1 MEHLLPSGHEGESHS
16 LAGELTIARRKP
28 HLVLYIE
35 DNGANLR
42 LVERIFERRPA
53 IELISASHGLPG
65 LELVHARQPDVV
77 LLDLNLPDI
86 GGDEVLRR
94 IRADPLTSTIP
105 VVILSADANYRQ
117 VQLLLEAGAVAYLTK
132 PIDIHDL
139 LDTVDE
145 LIQGQSRQS

>member
-1 MEHLLPSGHEGESHS
+1 MEPLLPSGHERKSHS
-16 LAGELTIARRKP
+16 RASELTIARQKP

-35 DNGANLR
+35 DNAANLR
-42 LVERIFERRPA
+42 LVERILERRPA

-65 LELVHARQPDVV
+65 LELVLARQPDVV
-77 LLDLNLPDI
+77 LLDINLPDI
-86 GGDEVLRR
+86 SGDEVLRR

-105 VVILSADANYRQ
+105 VVVLSADANYRQ

-145 LIQGQSRQS
+145 LIQGQNRQA

>member
-1 MEHLLPSGHEGESHS
+1 MES
-16 LAGELTIARRKP
+16 LSPLGQSFEAEVTIARRKP

-35 DNGANLR
+35 DNAANLR

-53 IELISASHGLPG
+53 IELISASQGLPG
-65 LELVHARQPDVV
+65 LELVLARQPDVV
-77 LLDLNLPDI
+77 LLDINLPDVS
-86 GGDEVLRR
+86 GDEVLRR

-145 LIQGQSRQS
+145 LIQGQIRQS

>member
-1 MEHLLPSGHEGESHS
+1 MESLLPSGHEGETHI
-16 LAGELTIARRKP
+16 LASELTIARQKS

-35 DNGANLR
+35 DNAANLR

-65 LELVHARQPDVV
+65 LELVQARQPDVV
-77 LLDLNLPDI
+77 LLDVNLPDVS
-86 GGDEVLRR
+86 GEEVLRR

-117 VQLLLEAGAVAYLTK
+117 LQLLLEAGAVAYLTK

-139 LDTVDE
+139 LHTVDG
-145 LIQGQSRQS
+145 LIQGQNRQS